1 MNYIQM
7 LGQYKDQ
14 TKKTI
19 IGLKNIEKCF
29 NPDNDKIMRTVI
41 KYKSGDIKK

>member
-1 MNYIQM
+1 MKIDNMNYIQM
-7 LGQYKDQ
+7 LKEYKEQ

-29 NPDNDKIMRTVI
+29 NP
-41 KYKSGDIKK
+41 